1 MANDHHPDPRKGL
14 ASTQINNKHYRDMN
28 REISMRSVFAQL
40 IRELG
45 ESEGRDV
52 FEWYCRSYHV
62 TIADEA
68 PDAIKREVF
77 GL

>member
-1 MANDHHPDPRKGL
+1 
-14 ASTQINNKHYRDMN
+14 MN

-68 PDAIKREVF
+68 PATIKREVF

>member
-1 MANDHHPDPRKGL
+1 
-14 ASTQINNKHYRDMN
+14 
-28 REISMRSVFAQL
+28 MRSVFAQL

-52 FEWYCRSYHV
+52 FEWYCRCYHV
-62 TIADEA
+62 TIADNA
-68 PDAIKREVF
+68 PDTIKREVF